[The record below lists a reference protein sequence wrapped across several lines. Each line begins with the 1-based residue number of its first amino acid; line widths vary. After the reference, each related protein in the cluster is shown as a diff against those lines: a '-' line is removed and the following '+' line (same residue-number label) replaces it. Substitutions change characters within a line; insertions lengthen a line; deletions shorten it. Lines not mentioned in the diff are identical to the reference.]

1 VEEVFRLIEHVD
13 IFLLVFARILG
24 IFLSVPIFSN
34 TNIPSYIK
42 IGFSLIVAL
51 ILFPVIQIPS
61 DIVVQSIYALIFS
74 TIQEVLLGIAIGFV
88 CYLFFSSLYLA
99 GHLIDMEMGFSIVN
113 VMNPQD
119 DTEIPLIANLFYIL
133 ASLIFLAIN
142 AHHVLIQALK
152 YSFEKIPL
160 GFFHIHSGMFEQM
173 IQIMTFTFV
182 IGFKMAAPV
191 VIALFMAD
199 ILLGILAR
207 TMPQM
212 NVFIVGLPLKILLGL
227 IVLLLI
233 FSLYIPVF
241 ENLFD
246 RMFEA
251 LHQFLNLILR

>member
-1 VEEVFRLIEHVD
+1 MEEVFRLIEHVD

-24 IFLSVPIFSN
+24 IFLSVPIFNN

-61 DIVVQSIYALIFS
+61 DLVYQSIYALIFS
-74 TIQEVLLGIAIGFV
+74 TIQEVLFGIAIGFI

-99 GHLIDMEMGFSIVN
+99 GHLIDMEMGFSIIN

-160 GFFHIHSGMFEQM
+160 GFFHINPLMLDQL
-173 IQIMTFTFV
+173 IQIITFTFI

-191 VIALFMAD
+191 VITLFMAN

-227 IVLLLI
+227 IILLLI
-233 FSLYIPVF
+233 FPLYIPIF

-251 LHQFLNLILR
+251 LNQFLNIILR